1 MYESGQRALEE
12 LWSSK
17 VWKFWTHTSS
27 CVAVKSD
34 HDPAMWGNAMCVTS
48 MCNKTGQY
56 WTALDRRMRNHLGTV
71 VRIGVSNM
79 LLADC
84 SCTPGAAKHG
94 DTPLFYVFGL
104 FNRRLSI
111 NAKGWC
117 AWETACVISVIYKH
131 CCKTGWNGWK
141 WLPGA
146 TGGSIFAYHI
156 CHVLISCSTTGGHK
170 RVDACGRVACL
181 VQQCLLLWVENAVIL
196 LPCSEKNTSAMFWR
210 DIAVK
215 VSS

>member
-1 MYESGQRALEE
+1 
-12 LWSSK
+12 
-17 VWKFWTHTSS
+17 
-27 CVAVKSD
+27 
-34 HDPAMWGNAMCVTS
+34 MCVTS

-111 NAKGWC
+111 NAKG
-117 AWETACVISVIYKH
+117 
-131 CCKTGWNGWK
+131 
-141 WLPGA
+141 
-146 TGGSIFAYHI
+146 
-156 CHVLISCSTTGGHK
+156 
-170 RVDACGRVACL
+170 
-181 VQQCLLLWVENAVIL
+181 
-196 LPCSEKNTSAMFWR
+196 
-210 DIAVK
+210 
-215 VSS
+215 